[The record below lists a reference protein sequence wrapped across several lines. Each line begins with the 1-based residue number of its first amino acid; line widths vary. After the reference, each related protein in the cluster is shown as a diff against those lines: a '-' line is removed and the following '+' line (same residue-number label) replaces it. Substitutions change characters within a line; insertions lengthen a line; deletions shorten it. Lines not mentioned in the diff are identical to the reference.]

1 MPGAR
6 YGIAE
11 WFGEPLLAL
20 TPARRSEFA
29 RRALQRGDA
38 PQCPFQQGDVQ
49 CSKKGGVCSIQRY
62 EADSGGRIA
71 AAVGEP
77 VVVCPR
83 RFQESQM
90 LIRWL
95 AEIVGIEGD
104 SAYVAREVPFM
115 RGTRTGKPAGKI
127 DLVIAEADEPNFRG
141 AGRWYGLEIQ
151 AVYFSGEGMP
161 GEFERM
167 LDDEQDAP
175 PFPSKVRRPD
185 WRSSSAKRL
194 MPQLEIKVPTL
205 RRWSSKVAV
214 AVDKPFFDSM
224 GGPSRN
230 ASRDLDDG
238 DIIWLVPEFRR
249 SDDHSIRMGRGH
261 FEVLTLEDSRPRLLA
276 AETISRGEFEETLR
290 RKLQPLDRGG

>member
-38 PQCPFQQGDVQ
+38 PQCPFQQGTVK

-62 EADSGGRIA
+62 ESDSGGRIA
-71 AAVGEP
+71 GAVGEP

-95 AEIVGIEGD
+95 AEIVGIDAD

-115 RGTRTGKPAGKI
+115 RGTRTGKAAGKI
-127 DLVIAEADEPNFRG
+127 DLVIAGPEEPSF
-141 AGRWYGLEIQ
+141 RWYGLEIQ
-151 AVYFSGEGMP
+151 AVYFSGEGMTS
-161 GEFERM
+161 EFERI
-167 LDDEQDAP
+167 LDDNRSAP
-175 PFPSKVRRPD
+175 PFPDRVRRPD

-214 AVDKPFFDSM
+214 AVDKPFFDSV
-224 GGPSRN
+224 GGPSSN
-230 ASRDLDDG
+230 VSQDLDDG
-238 DIIWLVPEFRR
+238 DIVWLVPEFRR
-249 SDDHSIRMGRGH
+249 GDDQAIQMTRGH
-261 FEVLTLEDSRPRLLA
+261 YEVLTLEDSRSRLLA
-276 AETISRGEFEETLR
+276 AETISRGEFEEVLR
-290 RKLQPLDRGG
+290 RKLQPLG